1 MKPTRF
7 TEQMIE
13 QYFENGYWP
22 KESSVDLF
30 DRYGQRYPDAIALKD
45 SRGNQVTWSELK
57 VKSDRLAVHF
67 LKMGFKH
74 DDTAVVHLPNLL
86 ENGILRVALQ
96 KSGVIAAFPGMTMRD
111 AEMHGIVT
119 NMNAKGLFVSN
130 PEKSPFDFL
139 KMARDLKEKTDLE
152 FIFVVGKEADNLV
165 NISALMEEPVKEN
178 DILSLAQ
185 TAIRPQEVGMIT
197 CTSGTTGL
205 PKLCEWPDA
214 PILLHGRTIVERMK
228 ITTDDILGIL
238 APLSGGPG
246 ISIWN
251 AGFQVPCTMI
261 LQERSDAE
269 ADLELVE
276 KEKITVIG
284 VVPAQIIR
292 MLRHPN
298 YEKYDLSSLRA
309 IRPGG
314 APMSPTVA
322 QEIEEK
328 MPWCKVVVASGTS
341 ESMSLCH
348 THIDDSFEDRLFTVG
363 KPWLYSEIRILNKT
377 GKEIPKGQEGEVAVR
392 GACTG
397 GGYFKDEERTKE
409 VWGTL
414 GEGGWYKTGDIG
426 KIDEKG
432 NLKLLGREKEI
443 IIRGGQN
450 VYPKEVEDF
459 LLQHPKVADVAI
471 VSMPD
476 AVMGEKG
483 CAFVI
488 TKRNQELNLDEVK
501 AFLDGKKIAKFKYP
515 ERLEV
520 LQKFPL
526 LGTGKV
532 NRKELKER
540 AAKFAE
546 EKVQNLA

>member
-7 TEQMIE
+7 SEQMIND
-13 QYFENGYWP
+13 YFQKGYWP

-30 DRYGQRYPDAIALKD
+30 NKHAERYPEATALKD

-57 VKSDRLAVHF
+57 TKSDRLAVHF
-67 LKMGFKH
+67 IKMGFKH
-74 DDTAVVHLPNLL
+74 NDTVVVQLPNLI
-86 ENGILRVALQ
+86 ENGILRVALL
-96 KSGVIAAFPGMTMRD
+96 KAGIIGAFPGMTMRE

-130 PEKSPFDFL
+130 PEKSSFDFL
-139 KMARDLKEKTDLE
+139 KMAKDLKEKTDLE
-152 FIFVVGKEADNLV
+152 FVFVVGKEADNLV
-165 NISALMEEPVKEN
+165 NITALMEEPVKEYE
-178 DILSLAQ
+178 ISSLGRN
-185 TAIRPQEVGMIT
+185 TIRPEEVGMIT

-228 ITTDDILGIL
+228 ITTNDILGVL

-246 ISIWN
+246 ISLWN

-261 LQERSDAE
+261 LQERSDAQ

-276 KEKITVIG
+276 KEKITIIG

-292 MLRHPN
+292 MLRHPD
-298 YEKYDLSSLRA
+298 YEKYNLSSLRA

-328 MPWCKVVVASGTS
+328 MPWCRVVVASGTS

-348 THIDDSFEDRLFTVG
+348 THIDDSFEDRLLTVG
-363 KPWLYSEIRILNKT
+363 KPWLHSEIRILNKK
-377 GKEIPKGQEGEVAVR
+377 GEEVHQGQEGEVAVR

-397 GGYFKDEERTKE
+397 GGYFKDEKRTKE

-414 GEGGWYKTGDIG
+414 GEEGWYKTGDIG

-459 LLQHPKVADVAI
+459 LLRHPKVADVAI

-488 TKRNQELNLDEVK
+488 TKGNQELTLNEVK
-501 AFLDGKKIAKFKYP
+501 AFLDTKKIAKFKYP
-515 ERLEV
+515 ECLVLLE
-520 LQKFPL
+520 KFPI

-532 NRKELKER
+532 DRKALKES
-540 AAKFAE
+540 AAKLAE
-546 EKVQNLA
+546 EKI